1 MNPMNNKLA
10 CVFPGQGSQSVGM
23 LSELAEA
30 NPLVLQTFATASE
43 VLAYDLW
50 KLVSEGPAEE
60 LNQTNV
66 TQPAMLT
73 AGVAMWRIWNDA
85 NAAIPSILAGHSL
98 GEYTALVCADV
109 LKFEDAVQLVE
120 LRGRY
125 MQDAVPDGKGAMA
138 AILGLDDDN
147 VRKVCDAASQGDVVA
162 AVNYNSPGQV
172 VIAGDKTAVERA
184 TTLATE
190 AGAKRA
196 IMLPVSV
203 PSHCSLML
211 PAAERLKEKLMEI
224 EFNAPKIPV
233 LNNADVQVNENAD
246 DIRAALVKQL
256 HQPVR
261 WVECIQKL
269 ADDGIEHIVECG
281 PGKVL
286 MGLNKRIVK
295 QVKHHSVFDTAS
307 LEKTIAAVTS

>member
-1 MNPMNNKLA
+1 MAMNSKLA

-23 LSELAEA
+23 LRELAESNA
-30 NPLVLQTFATASE
+30 LVQQTFATASDA
-43 VLAYDLW
+43 LGYDLW
-50 KLVSEGPAEE
+50 KLVSEGPAED
-60 LNQTNV
+60 LNQNHI

-85 NAAIPSILAGHSL
+85 NGGTPLMLAGHSL
-98 GEYTALVCADV
+98 GEYTALVCSGD
-109 LKFEDAVQLVE
+109 LNFEDAVKLVE

-125 MQDAVPDGKGAMA
+125 MQDAVPGGTGAMA

-147 VRKVCDAASQGDVVA
+147 VRKVCDAAAQGEIVA

-203 PSHCSLML
+203 PSHCSLMM
-211 PAAERLKEKLMEI
+211 PAAERLKEKLQEI
-224 EFNAPKIPV
+224 TFTSPQIPV
-233 LNNADVQVNENAD
+233 LNNADVQVRDNAD

-269 ADDGIEHIVECG
+269 ADDGVEHIVECG

-286 MGLNKRIVK
+286 MGLNKRIVR
-295 QVKHHSVFDTAS
+295 QVKHYSVSDSAS
-307 LEKTIAAVTS
+307 LEKAITAINS

>member
-1 MNPMNNKLA
+1 MNSKLA

-23 LSELAEA
+23 LSELAESNA
-30 NPLVLQTFATASE
+30 LVQQTFATASDA
-43 VLAYDLW
+43 LGYDLW
-50 KLVSEGPAEE
+50 KLVSEGPVED
-60 LNQTNV
+60 LNQTHI

-85 NAAIPSILAGHSL
+85 NGGKPLMLAGHSL
-98 GEYTALVCADV
+98 GEYTALVCAGV
-109 LKFEDAVQLVE
+109 LNFEDAVTLVE

-125 MQDAVPDGKGAMA
+125 MQDAVPGGTGAMA

-147 VRKVCDAASQGDVVA
+147 VRKVCDTAAQGEIVA

-203 PSHCSLML
+203 PSHCSLMM
-211 PAAERLKEKLMEI
+211 PAAERLKEKLQAI
-224 EFNAPKIPV
+224 TFATPQIPV
-233 LNNADVQVNENAD
+233 MNNADVQVNDNAD

-269 ADDGIEHIVECG
+269 ADDGVEHIVECG

-286 MGLNKRIVK
+286 MGLNKRIVR
-295 QVKHHSVFDTAS
+295 QVKHYSVSDSAS
-307 LEKTIAAVTS
+307 LEKAITAINS